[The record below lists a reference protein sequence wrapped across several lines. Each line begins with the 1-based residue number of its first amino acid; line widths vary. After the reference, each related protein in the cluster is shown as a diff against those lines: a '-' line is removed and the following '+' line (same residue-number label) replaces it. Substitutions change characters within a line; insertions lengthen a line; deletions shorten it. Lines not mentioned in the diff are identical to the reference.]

1 MNQRTARRSLVAA
14 ALATLAALLPARAR
28 AGDAEACF
36 TASEEGQ
43 RLRDEGRLR
52 EARARFIACGAA
64 ACPALVRSDCAGWLS
79 DVTARVPTL
88 ILSAQDEEG
97 QDVADVQVTL
107 DGAPLAARLDG
118 KAVEVDPGEHLL
130 RFERAGSAPV
140 ALRLVV
146 REGEKL
152 RRVSA
157 RLVRSA
163 APGAGA
169 TAPGAGATAPGGG
182 ATAPGA
188 GATAPGAGP
197 TAPREDRAATPPASA
212 LVLPIAL
219 GGVAVAG
226 GVAYAALG
234 LSARADADR
243 LRTTCAPGCAE
254 ADVDAV
260 RTKVIAANI
269 AFGVGVAALGG
280 AAAAL
285 LLRGPS
291 PAASAASAAV
301 HVFPLPGGGAAAL
314 GGQF

>member
-1 MNQRTARRSLVAA
+1 MTPRTSPRFLVAA
-14 ALATLAALLPARAR
+14 ALSAAACLQPARAR

-52 EARARFIACGAA
+52 EARARFIACGGAD
-64 ACPALVRSDCAGWLS
+64 CPDLVQSDCAGWLS

-88 ILSAQDEEG
+88 ILSAQDEQG
-97 QDVADVQVTL
+97 HDVADVRVTI
-107 DGAPLAARLDG
+107 DGAPLSARLDG
-118 KAVEVDPGEHLL
+118 KAVEVDPGERVL

-140 ALRLVV
+140 ELRLVV

-157 RLVRSA
+157 RLGRTA
-163 APGAGA
+163 APGAS
-169 TAPGAGATAPGGG
+169 AGAPGGG
-182 ATAPGA
+182 AVP
-188 GATAPGAGP
+188 
-197 TAPREDRAATPPASA
+197 PREDRAASSPASA

-219 GGVAVAG
+219 GGVAAG
-226 GVAYAALG
+226 SGVAYAALG

-243 LRTTCAPGCAE
+243 LRATCAPRCAE

-260 RTKVIAANI
+260 RAKILGANI
-269 AFGVGVAALGG
+269 AFGVGVAALAGAVAALVLRRAEPGAPAATAAVHVVPLRGG

-285 LLRGPS
+285 
-291 PAASAASAAV
+291 
-301 HVFPLPGGGAAAL
+301 GGR
-314 GGQF
+314 F

>member
-14 ALATLAALLPARAR
+14 ALAALACLQPARAR
-28 AGDAEACF
+28 AGDVEACF

-64 ACPALVRSDCAGWLS
+64 ACPALVRSDCAGWLA

-88 ILSAQDEEG
+88 ILSAEDDQG
-97 QDVADVQVTL
+97 QDAADVRVTL

-118 KAVEVDPGEHLL
+118 KAVEVDPGEHVL
-130 RFERAGSAPV
+130 RFERAGSDPV

-157 RLVRSA
+157 RL
-163 APGAGA
+163 APPATARAGA
-169 TAPGAGATAPGGG
+169 ATPGGG
-182 ATAPGA
+182 V
-188 GATAPGAGP
+188 
-197 TAPREDRAATPPASA
+197 TAPREDQAASPPASS
-212 LVLPIAL
+212 LLLPIAL
-219 GGVAVAG
+219 GGVAAAG

-243 LRTTCAPGCAE
+243 LRATCAPRCAE

-260 RTKVIAANI
+260 RTKVIAANV

-280 AAAAL
+280 AVAAL
-285 LLRGPS
+285 LLRGPM
-291 PAASAASAAV
+291 PAAPAAAAV
-301 HVFPLPGGGAAAL
+301 HVVPLPGGAAAAL
-314 GGQF
+314 GARF

>member
-1 MNQRTARRSLVAA
+1 MNQRTSRRSLFA
-14 ALATLAALLPARAR
+14 ALAVSALAYLQPARAR

-52 EARARFIACGAA
+52 EARARFISCGSA

-88 ILSAQDEEG
+88 ILSAEDEQG
-97 QDVADVQVTL
+97 QDVADVQVTV
-107 DGAPLAARLDG
+107 DGAPLTARLDG
-118 KAVEVDPGEHLL
+118 KAVEVDPGEHVL

-152 RRVSA
+152 RRVST

-163 APGAGA
+163 GPRGGAGA
-169 TAPGAGATAPGGG
+169 PEEGALP
-182 ATAPGA
+182 
-188 GATAPGAGP
+188 
-197 TAPREDRAATPPASA
+197 PREEGAASPPASA
-212 LVLPIAL
+212 LLLPIAL
-219 GGVAVAG
+219 GGVAAAG

-243 LRTTCAPGCAE
+243 LRTTCAPRCAE

-260 RTKVIAANI
+260 RTKIVGANI

-280 AAAAL
+280 AVAAL
-285 LLRGPS
+285 LLGRAG
-291 PAASAASAAV
+291 PAAPAAAAV
-301 HVFPLPGGGAAAL
+301 HVVPLPGGAAAGL
-314 GGQF
+314 GARF

>member
-14 ALATLAALLPARAR
+14 ALAALACLQPARAR
-28 AGDAEACF
+28 AGDVEACF

-64 ACPALVRSDCAGWLS
+64 ACPALVRSDCAGWLA

-88 ILSAQDEEG
+88 ILSAEDDQG
-97 QDVADVQVTL
+97 QDAADVRVTL

-118 KAVEVDPGEHLL
+118 KAVEVDPGEHVL
-130 RFERAGSAPV
+130 RFERAGSDPV

-157 RLVRSA
+157 RL
-163 APGAGA
+163 APPATARAGA
-169 TAPGAGATAPGGG
+169 ATPGGGAIAPGGG
-182 ATAPGA
+182 PLAPS
-188 GATAPGAGP
+188 
-197 TAPREDRAATPPASA
+197 EDQAASRPASS
-212 LVLPIAL
+212 LLLPIAL
-219 GGVAVAG
+219 GGVAAAG

-243 LRTTCAPGCAE
+243 LRATCAPRCAE

-260 RTKVIAANI
+260 RTKVIAANV

-280 AAAAL
+280 AVAAL
-285 LLRGPS
+285 LLRGPM
-291 PAASAASAAV
+291 PAAPAAAAV
-301 HVFPLPGGGAAAL
+301 HVVPLPGGAAAAL
-314 GGQF
+314 GARF

>member
-1 MNQRTARRSLVAA
+1 MNQRTSRRSLFA
-14 ALATLAALLPARAR
+14 ALAVSAFASLLPAPVH
-28 AGDAEACF
+28 AGDVEACF

-52 EARARFIACGAA
+52 EARARFISCGSA

-88 ILSAQDEEG
+88 ILSAEDEQG
-97 QDVADVQVTL
+97 QDVADVQVTV

-118 KAVEVDPGEHLL
+118 KAVEVDPGEHVL

-152 RRVSA
+152 RRVST

-163 APGAGA
+163 GPGGGAG
-169 TAPGAGATAPGGG
+169 TQGGGAGAPGGG
-182 ATAPGA
+182 ALT
-188 GATAPGAGP
+188 
-197 TAPREDRAATPPASA
+197 PREDQASSPPASA
-212 LVLPIAL
+212 LLLPIAL
-219 GGVAVAG
+219 GGVAAAG

-243 LRTTCAPGCAE
+243 LRTTCAPRCAE

-260 RTKVIAANI
+260 RTKIVGANI

-280 AAAAL
+280 AVAAL
-285 LLRGPS
+285 LLGRAGPDA
-291 PAASAASAAV
+291 PAAAAAV
-301 HVFPLPGGGAAAL
+301 RVVPLPGGAAAAL
-314 GGQF
+314 GARF

>member
-1 MNQRTARRSLVAA
+1 MNQRTARRSLVVAA
-14 ALATLAALLPARAR
+14 ALAALACLQPARAR

-64 ACPALVRSDCAGWLS
+64 ACPALVRSDCAGWLA

-88 ILSAQDEEG
+88 ILSAQDEQG

-118 KAVEVDPGEHLL
+118 KAVEVDPGEHVL

-157 RLVRSA
+157 RLVRPA
-163 APGAGA
+163 TVRAGA
-169 TAPGAGATAPGGG
+169 ATPGGG
-182 ATAPGA
+182 AITRGGGA
-188 GATAPGAGP
+188 I
-197 TAPREDRAATPPASA
+197 APREDQAASPPASS
-212 LVLPIAL
+212 LLLPIAL
-219 GGVAVAG
+219 GGVALAG

-243 LRTTCAPGCAE
+243 LRTTCAPRCAE

-260 RTKVIAANI
+260 RTKVIAANV

-280 AAAAL
+280 AVAAL
-285 LLRGPS
+285 LLRGPV
-291 PAASAASAAV
+291 PAAPAAAAV
-301 HVFPLPGGGAAAL
+301 HVVPLRGGAAAAL
-314 GGQF
+314 GARF

>member
-1 MNQRTARRSLVAA
+1 MNQRTPRRSLFA
-14 ALATLAALLPARAR
+14 ALAVSALAYLQPARAH

-52 EARARFIACGAA
+52 EARARFISCGSA

-88 ILSAQDEEG
+88 ILSAEDEQG
-97 QDVADVQVTL
+97 QDVADVQVTV

-118 KAVEVDPGEHLL
+118 KAVEVDPGEHVLH
-130 RFERAGSAPV
+130 FERAGSAPV

-152 RRVSA
+152 RRVST

-163 APGAGA
+163 GPRGGAGV
-169 TAPGAGATAPGGG
+169 PGGG
-182 ATAPGA
+182 APAPEEGA
-188 GATAPGAGP
+188 LPPRGEGAAS
-197 TAPREDRAATPPASA
+197 PASA
-212 LVLPIAL
+212 LLLPIAL
-219 GGVAVAG
+219 GGVAAAG

-243 LRTTCAPGCAE
+243 LRTTCAPRCAE

-260 RTKVIAANI
+260 RTRIVGANI

-280 AAAAL
+280 AVAAL
-285 LLRGPS
+285 LLGRAG
-291 PAASAASAAV
+291 PAAPAAAAAV
-301 HVFPLPGGGAAAL
+301 HVVPLPGGAAAGL
-314 GGQF
+314 GARF

>member
-1 MNQRTARRSLVAA
+1 MNQRTPRRSLFA
-14 ALATLAALLPARAR
+14 ALAVSALACLQPARAR

-43 RLRDEGRLR
+43 RLRDEGQLR
-52 EARARFIACGAA
+52 EARARFISCGSA

-88 ILSAQDEEG
+88 ILSAEDEQG
-97 QDVADVQVTL
+97 QDVADVQVAV
-107 DGAPLAARLDG
+107 DGAPLTARLDG
-118 KAVEVDPGEHLL
+118 KAVEVDPGEHVL

-152 RRVSA
+152 RRVST

-163 APGAGA
+163 GPRGGAGA
-169 TAPGAGATAPGGG
+169 PEEAALP
-182 ATAPGA
+182 
-188 GATAPGAGP
+188 
-197 TAPREDRAATPPASA
+197 PREEGAASPPARA
-212 LVLPIAL
+212 LLLPIAL
-219 GGVAVAG
+219 GGVAAAG

-234 LSARADADR
+234 LSARAEADR
-243 LRTTCAPGCAE
+243 LRTTCAPRCAE

-260 RTKVIAANI
+260 RTKIVAANI

-280 AAAAL
+280 AVAAL
-285 LLRGPS
+285 LLGRAD
-291 PAASAASAAV
+291 PAAPAAAAV
-301 HVFPLPGGGAAAL
+301 HVVPLPGGAAAGL
-314 GGQF
+314 GARF

>member
-1 MNQRTARRSLVAA
+1 MNQRTSRRFLVAA
-14 ALATLAALLPARAR
+14 ALSALACLEPARAR

-52 EARARFIACGAA
+52 EARARFIACGGAG
-64 ACPALVRSDCAGWLS
+64 CPDLVQSDCAGWLT

-88 ILSAQDEEG
+88 ILSAQDEQG
-97 QDVADVQVTL
+97 HDVADARVTI

-118 KAVEVDPGEHLL
+118 KAVEVDPGEHVL

-140 ALRLVV
+140 ELRLVV

-157 RLVRSA
+157 RLAR
-163 APGAGA
+163 PGAGA
-169 TAPGAGATAPGGG
+169 IP
-182 ATAPGA
+182 
-188 GATAPGAGP
+188 
-197 TAPREDRAATPPASA
+197 PREDRDAPSPASA
-212 LVLPIAL
+212 LFLPIAL
-219 GGVAVAG
+219 GGAAAVS
-226 GVAYAALG
+226 GVVYAALG

-243 LRTTCAPGCAE
+243 LRATCAPRCTE

-260 RTKVIAANI
+260 RAKILGANI

-280 AAAAL
+280 AVAALVLRRAEPAAPAAAT
-285 LLRGPS
+285 
-291 PAASAASAAV
+291 AV
-301 HVFPLPGGGAAAL
+301 HVLPLPGGAAAAL
-314 GGQF
+314 GGRF

>member
-1 MNQRTARRSLVAA
+1 MNQRTARRSVVAAGALA
-14 ALATLAALLPARAR
+14 ALACLQPVRAR
-28 AGDAEACF
+28 AGDAAEACF

-88 ILSAQDEEG
+88 ILSAQDDNG
-97 QDVADVQVTL
+97 QDVADARVTI

-118 KAVEVDPGEHLL
+118 KAVEVDPGEHVL
-130 RFERAGSAPV
+130 RFEREGSAPV

-157 RLVRSA
+157 RLARPA
-163 APGAGA
+163 APGR
-169 TAPGAGATAPGGG
+169 GAGAA
-182 ATAPGA
+182 GA
-188 GATAPGAGP
+188 GVV
-197 TAPREDRAATPPASA
+197 APREDGAASPPASA
-212 LVLPIAL
+212 PLLPIAL
-219 GGVAVAG
+219 GGVAIAG

-243 LRTTCAPGCAE
+243 LRTTCAPRCAE

-260 RTKVIAANI
+260 RTKVIAANV

-285 LLRGPS
+285 LLRGAA
-291 PAASAASAAV
+291 PAAPAAAAV
-301 HVFPLPGGGAAAL
+301 HVVPLPGGAAAAL
-314 GGQF
+314 GARF

>member
-1 MNQRTARRSLVAA
+1 MTQRPPRH
-14 ALATLAALLPARAR
+14 ALAVAIALSALACLTPARAH
-28 AGDAEACF
+28 AGDVEACL

-52 EARARFIACGAA
+52 EARARFIACGDA

-79 DVTARVPTL
+79 ELEARMPTL
-88 ILSAQDEEG
+88 ILSAQDARG
-97 QDVADVQVTL
+97 HDVADVQVTL

-118 KAVEVDPGEHLL
+118 RAVEVDPGEHVL

-157 RLVRSA
+157 RLTSPA

-169 TAPGAGATAPGGG
+169 GAPGRGAGASRED
-182 ATAPGA
+182 A
-188 GATAPGAGP
+188 GAPSSAGVP
-197 TAPREDRAATPPASA
+197 I
-212 LVLPIAL
+212 LPIAL

-226 GVAYAALG
+226 GVAYAAFG
-234 LSARADADR
+234 LSARADADH
-243 LRTTCAPGCAE
+243 LRATCAPRCTE

-260 RTKVIAANI
+260 RTKVVAANI

-280 AAAAL
+280 AVAAL
-285 LLRGPS
+285 LLRRPG
-291 PAASAASAAV
+291 AAARAAAAV
-301 HVFPLPGGGAAAL
+301 HVVPLPGGAAATL
-314 GGQF
+314 GARF

>member
-1 MNQRTARRSLVAA
+1 MNQRTSRRSLLA
-14 ALATLAALLPARAR
+14 ALAVSALASLLPAPVH
-28 AGDAEACF
+28 AGDVEACF

-52 EARARFIACGAA
+52 EARARFISCGSA

-88 ILSAQDEEG
+88 ILSAEDEQG
-97 QDVADVQVTL
+97 QDVADVQVTV

-118 KAVEVDPGEHLL
+118 KAVEVDPGEHVL

-152 RRVSA
+152 RRVST

-163 APGAGA
+163 GPGGGAG
-169 TAPGAGATAPGGG
+169 TQGGGAGAPGGG
-182 ATAPGA
+182 ALT
-188 GATAPGAGP
+188 
-197 TAPREDRAATPPASA
+197 PREDQASSPPASA
-212 LVLPIAL
+212 LLLPIAL
-219 GGVAVAG
+219 GGVAAAG
-226 GVAYAALG
+226 GVVYAALG

-243 LRTTCAPGCAE
+243 LRTTCAPRCAE

-260 RTKVIAANI
+260 RTKIVGANI

-280 AAAAL
+280 AVAAL
-285 LLRGPS
+285 LLGRAD
-291 PAASAASAAV
+291 PAAPAAAAAV
-301 HVFPLPGGGAAAL
+301 RVVPLPGGAAAAL
-314 GGQF
+314 GARF

>member
-1 MNQRTARRSLVAA
+1 MNQRTARRSLVVAAAIA
-14 ALATLAALLPARAR
+14 ALAYLQPARAR

-43 RLRDEGRLR
+43 RLRDDGHLR
-52 EARARFIACGAA
+52 DARARFIACGAV

-88 ILSAQDEEG
+88 ILSAQDEQG

-118 KAVEVDPGEHLL
+118 KAVEVDPGEHVL

-157 RLVRSA
+157 RLARPA
-163 APGAGA
+163 TARAGA
-169 TAPGAGATAPGGG
+169 TTPGGG
-182 ATAPGA
+182 PI
-188 GATAPGAGP
+188 
-197 TAPREDRAATPPASA
+197 APREDQAASPPASS
-212 LVLPIAL
+212 LLLPIAL
-219 GGVAVAG
+219 GGVAAAG

-243 LRTTCAPGCAE
+243 LRTTCAPRCAE

-260 RTKVIAANI
+260 RTKVIAANV

-280 AAAAL
+280 AVAAL
-285 LLRGPS
+285 LLRDS
-291 PAASAASAAV
+291 MPAAPAAAAV
-301 HVFPLPGGGAAAL
+301 HVVPLPGGAAAAL
-314 GGQF
+314 GARF

>member
-1 MNQRTARRSLVAA
+1 MNQRIPRRSLFAVLAA
-14 ALATLAALLPARAR
+14 SALAYLQPAPAH

-52 EARARFIACGAA
+52 EARARFISCGSA

-88 ILSAQDEEG
+88 ILSAADEQG
-97 QDVADVQVTL
+97 QDVADVQVTV
-107 DGAPLAARLDG
+107 DGAPLTARLDG
-118 KAVEVDPGEHLL
+118 KAVEVDPGEHVL

-140 ALRLVV
+140 ALQLVV

-152 RRVSA
+152 RRVST

-163 APGAGA
+163 APGGSAG
-169 TAPGAGATAPGGG
+169 APGGG
-182 ATAPGA
+182 AGAPGGGA
-188 GATAPGAGP
+188 GA
-197 TAPREDRAATPPASA
+197 PREERASRSVSA
-212 LVLPIAL
+212 LLLPIAL
-219 GGVAVAG
+219 GGVAAAG

-243 LRTTCAPGCAE
+243 LRTTCAPRCAE

-260 RTKVIAANI
+260 RAKIVGANI

-280 AAAAL
+280 AVAAL
-285 LLRGPS
+285 LLGRAD
-291 PAASAASAAV
+291 PAAPAAAAV
-301 HVFPLPGGGAAAL
+301 HVVPLPGGAAAAL
-314 GGQF
+314 GARF

>member
-1 MNQRTARRSLVAA
+1 MNQRTSHGSLVAA
-14 ALATLAALLPARAR
+14 LAASALACLQPARAH

-43 RLRDEGRLR
+43 RLRDEGQLR
-52 EARARFIACGAA
+52 EARARFISCGSA

-79 DVTARVPTL
+79 DVAARVPTL
-88 ILSAQDEEG
+88 ILSAEDEQG
-97 QDVADVQVTL
+97 QDVADVQVTV

-118 KAVEVDPGEHLL
+118 KAVEVDPGEHVL

-152 RRVSA
+152 RRVST

-163 APGAGA
+163 GPVRGAG
-169 TAPGAGATAPGGG
+169 APGGG
-182 ATAPGA
+182 ALT
-188 GATAPGAGP
+188 
-197 TAPREDRAATPPASA
+197 PREDQASSPPASA
-212 LVLPIAL
+212 LLLPIAL
-219 GGVAVAG
+219 GGVAAAG

-234 LSARADADR
+234 LGARADADR
-243 LRTTCAPGCAE
+243 LRTTCAPRCAE

-260 RTKVIAANI
+260 RTKIVGANI

-280 AAAAL
+280 AVAAL
-285 LLRGPS
+285 LLGRAD
-291 PAASAASAAV
+291 PAAPAAAAV
-301 HVFPLPGGGAAAL
+301 HVVPLPGGAAAAL
-314 GGQF
+314 GARF

>member
-1 MNQRTARRSLVAA
+1 MNQRTPRRSLFA
-14 ALATLAALLPARAR
+14 ALAASALAYLQPAPAR

-52 EARARFIACGAA
+52 EARARFISCGSA

-88 ILSAQDEEG
+88 ILSAEDEQG
-97 QDVADVQVTL
+97 QDVADVQVTV
-107 DGAPLAARLDG
+107 DGAPLTARLDG
-118 KAVEVDPGEHLL
+118 KAVEVDPGEHVL

-152 RRVSA
+152 RRVST

-163 APGAGA
+163 GPRGGAG
-169 TAPGAGATAPGGG
+169 APGGG
-182 ATAPGA
+182 AGAPEEGA
-188 GATAPGAGP
+188 GAPGGGSL
-197 TAPREDRAATPPASA
+197 TPRGDGDASPPASA
-212 LVLPIAL
+212 LLLPIAL
-219 GGVAVAG
+219 GGVAAAG

-243 LRTTCAPGCAE
+243 LRTTCAPRCAE

-260 RTKVIAANI
+260 RTKIVGANI

-280 AAAAL
+280 AVAAL
-285 LLRGPS
+285 LLGRAG
-291 PAASAASAAV
+291 PAAPAAAAAV
-301 HVFPLPGGGAAAL
+301 RVVPLPGGAAAAL
-314 GGQF
+314 GARF

>member
-1 MNQRTARRSLVAA
+1 MNQRTPRRSLFA
-14 ALATLAALLPARAR
+14 ALAASALAYHLPALAH

-52 EARARFIACGAA
+52 EARARFISCGSA

-79 DVTARVPTL
+79 DVAARLPTL
-88 ILSAQDEEG
+88 ILSAEDEQG
-97 QDVADVQVTL
+97 QDVADVQVTA

-118 KAVEVDPGEHLL
+118 KAVEVDPGEHVL

-152 RRVSA
+152 RRVST

-163 APGAGA
+163 GPGRGAG
-169 TAPGAGATAPGGG
+169 APGGG
-182 ATAPGA
+182 AGAPGG
-188 GATAPGAGP
+188 GALTPH
-197 TAPREDRAATPPASA
+197 EDQATSPPASA
-212 LVLPIAL
+212 LLLPIAL
-219 GGVAVAG
+219 GGVAAAG

-243 LRTTCAPGCAE
+243 LRTTCAPRCAE

-260 RTKVIAANI
+260 RTKIVGANI

-280 AAAAL
+280 AVAAL
-285 LLRGPS
+285 LLGRAD
-291 PAASAASAAV
+291 PAAPAAAAAV
-301 HVFPLPGGGAAAL
+301 HVVPLPGGAAAAL
-314 GGQF
+314 GARF

>member
-1 MNQRTARRSLVAA
+1 MNQRTSHRSLVAA
-14 ALATLAALLPARAR
+14 LAASALACLLPARAH

-52 EARARFIACGAA
+52 EARARFISCGSA

-79 DVTARVPTL
+79 DVAARLPTL
-88 ILSAQDEEG
+88 ILSAADEQG
-97 QDVADVQVTL
+97 QDVADVQVTV

-118 KAVEVDPGEHLL
+118 KAVEVDPGERVL

-152 RRVSA
+152 RRVST

-163 APGAGA
+163 GPVRGAG
-169 TAPGAGATAPGGG
+169 APGGG
-182 ATAPGA
+182 ALT
-188 GATAPGAGP
+188 
-197 TAPREDRAATPPASA
+197 PREDQASSPPASA
-212 LVLPIAL
+212 LLLPIAL
-219 GGVAVAG
+219 GGVAAAG

-234 LSARADADR
+234 LGARADADR
-243 LRTTCAPGCAE
+243 LRTTCAPRCAE

-260 RTKVIAANI
+260 RTKIVGANI

-280 AAAAL
+280 AVAAL
-285 LLRGPS
+285 LLGRAD
-291 PAASAASAAV
+291 PAAPAAAAAV
-301 HVFPLPGGGAAAL
+301 HVVPLPGGAAAAL
-314 GGQF
+314 AARF

>member
-1 MNQRTARRSLVAA
+1 MNQRTPRRSLFA
-14 ALATLAALLPARAR
+14 ALAVSALAYHLPARAQ

-43 RLRDEGRLR
+43 RLRDEGQLR
-52 EARARFIACGAA
+52 EARARFISCGSA

-88 ILSAQDEEG
+88 ILSAEDEQG
-97 QDVADVQVTL
+97 QEVADVQVTV

-118 KAVEVDPGEHLL
+118 KAVEVDPGEHVL

-152 RRVSA
+152 RRVST
-157 RLVRSA
+157 RLVRYA
-163 APGAGA
+163 GPVGGAGA
-169 TAPGAGATAPGGG
+169 PERGALP
-182 ATAPGA
+182 
-188 GATAPGAGP
+188 
-197 TAPREDRAATPPASA
+197 PREEGAASPPASA
-212 LVLPIAL
+212 LLLPIAL
-219 GGVAVAG
+219 GGVAAAG
-226 GVAYAALG
+226 GVVYAALG

-243 LRTTCAPGCAE
+243 LRTTCAPRCAE

-260 RTKVIAANI
+260 RTRIVGANI

-280 AAAAL
+280 AVAAL
-285 LLRGPS
+285 LLGRAD
-291 PAASAASAAV
+291 PAAPAAAAV
-301 HVFPLPGGGAAAL
+301 HVVPLPGGAAAGL
-314 GGQF
+314 GARF

>member
-1 MNQRTARRSLVAA
+1 MNQRTSRRSLFA
-14 ALATLAALLPARAR
+14 ALAVSALAYLQPAPAR

-52 EARARFIACGAA
+52 EARARFISCGGA

-88 ILSAQDEEG
+88 ILSAEDEQG
-97 QDVADVQVTL
+97 QDVADVQVTV
-107 DGAPLAARLDG
+107 DGAPLTARLDG
-118 KAVEVDPGEHLL
+118 KAVEVDPGEHVL

-140 ALRLVV
+140 ALQLVV

-152 RRVSA
+152 RRVST

-163 APGAGA
+163 GPRGGAGA
-169 TAPGAGATAPGGG
+169 TGGGAGAPGGG
-182 ATAPGA
+182 SLT
-188 GATAPGAGP
+188 
-197 TAPREDRAATPPASA
+197 PRGDGDASPPASA
-212 LVLPIAL
+212 LLLPIAL
-219 GGVAVAG
+219 GGVAAAG

-243 LRTTCAPGCAE
+243 LRTTCAPRCAE

-260 RTKVIAANI
+260 RTKIVGANI

-280 AAAAL
+280 AVAAL
-285 LLRGPS
+285 LLGRAD
-291 PAASAASAAV
+291 PAAPAAAAV
-301 HVFPLPGGGAAAL
+301 HVVPLPGGAAAAL
-314 GGQF
+314 GARF